1 MIHWVAWAKPFI
13 SWVFSIGQIFP
24 FRVFEW
30 RIFLRGILVYFQLFF
45 IGGERSFSTLCFA
58 LALHEMTESPF
69 RAMDEF
75 DVFMVS
81 SCDMVDWN
89 SQISRKCMVL
99 LKCEARSFEKFS
111 YFLFHLQDAVS
122 RKISLDTLVNFA
134 LAQGSQ
140 WIFITPH
147 DIRWRSYD

>member
-1 MIHWVAWAKPFI
+1 MIHWVAWAKPFV
-13 SWVFSIGQIFP
+13 SWVFSTWQIFP

-30 RIFLRGILVYFQLFF
+30 RIFLRYFGIFPFIF

-122 RKISLDTLVNFA
+122 RKISFVDFA